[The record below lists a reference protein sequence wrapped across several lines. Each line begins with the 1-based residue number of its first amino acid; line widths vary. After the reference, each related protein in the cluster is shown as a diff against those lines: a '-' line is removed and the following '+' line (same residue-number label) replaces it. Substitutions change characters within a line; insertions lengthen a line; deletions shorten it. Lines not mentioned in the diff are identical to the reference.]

1 MLGRLILTVLAVL
14 LLAAGPVLAQQA
26 PSRSTPV
33 LITADEV
40 NYDRKRGLVVAK
52 GNVEISQGARV
63 LKADSLIYNQKT
75 KTVVAYGKISLTE
88 PTGEVIFADRIK
100 LTDDL
105 REGVVENFRMLFP
118 DNTRVAAN
126 SAVRSG
132 GNRTEMREVV
142 FSPCRICPKHPDR
155 PPLWALK
162 ARRVVHDQ
170 KAQDIEYY
178 DAWME
183 IFGLPVI
190 YTPYFRH
197 PDPSVKRRSGFLAPV
212 LGSDSELG
220 LSVKVPYFLTLG
232 PDKDLTLSPVYY
244 TLERPALFAEWRHRV
259 PNGRYDIRGSFT
271 NVKRRDAA
279 GGRVGGRQSRGH
291 VFTTGL
297 FDINETWRFGW
308 DGGWTTDDT
317 FLRRYDVSSRSSIIS
332 SPFAEGFKGRNY
344 AAVRGYYF
352 QGLRTTDDAKR
363 TPIILPLVDYN
374 IVGQPRGQWGR
385 WTIDL
390 NLLGLS
396 RLEGLNSRRLSMK
409 AGWELPR
416 MITRGGHVFRAGAVL
431 QSDLYWTQNV
441 PNPAVPGSKFSGLT
455 GRVFPQAYAEW
466 RYPLVR
472 ELGNVRHTIEPRV
485 AIITGPNF
493 GNPYRIPNE
502 DSRDVEL
509 DDTNIFNLNRFN
521 GLDRVERGTRIVY
534 GINNAFYGN
543 RGGRTEIFLGNSYR
557 LTRRHDFPAGSGI
570 DNQLSDLVGRI
581 VMEPADYLRI
591 LYRFRISTDDL
602 LAKRHEVA
610 VLANL
615 DPFRISAGYFFFAA
629 NENNSEFGSREE
641 FTGGISARIS
651 KYWSINANT
660 RYDLTSTGG
669 PLSWGVGVMFKNEC
683 CTIDFQYTRSFTN
696 DRDANADN
704 RFFLRVVFKH
714 LGEVSTSQ

>member
-1 MLGRLILTVLAVL
+1 MLGRLIFAVLAMF
-14 LLAAGPVLAQQA
+14 LLAAGPVLAQKA

-40 NYDRKRGLVVAK
+40 NYDRKRGIVVAK
-52 GNVEISQGARV
+52 GNVEVSQGARV

-75 KTVVAYGKISLTE
+75 KTVFAYGKVSLSE
-88 PTGEVIFADRIK
+88 PTGEVIFADRIR

-126 SAVRSG
+126 TAVRSS
-132 GNRTEMREVV
+132 GNRTEMREAV

-170 KAQDIEYY
+170 KARDIEYY

-197 PDPSVKRRSGFLAPV
+197 PDPTVKRRSGFLAPI

-220 LSVKVPYFLTLG
+220 LSVKAPYFLVLG

-244 TLERPALFAEWRHRV
+244 TRERPALFAEWRHRV

-271 NVKRRDAA
+271 NVNRRDNT

-297 FDINETWRFGW
+297 FDINKTWRFGW

-317 FLRRYDVSSRSSIIS
+317 FLRRYDVSSQSSIIS
-332 SPFAEGFKGRNY
+332 SPFAEGFKGRDY
-344 AAVRGYYF
+344 TAVRGYYF
-352 QGLRTTDDAKR
+352 QGLRVSDDAKR
-363 TPIILPLVDYN
+363 TPVILPLVDYN
-374 IVGQPRGQWGR
+374 MVGQPHGQWGR

-396 RLEGLNSRRLSMK
+396 RIEGTNSRRLSMK

-416 MITRGGHVFRAGAVL
+416 VITPGGHVFVVGALL

-441 PNPAVPGSKFSGLT
+441 HNPAIPGSKFSGVT

-485 AIITGPNF
+485 AIIAGPNF
-493 GNPYRIPNE
+493 GNTFRIPNE

-509 DDTNIFNLNRFN
+509 DDTNLFNLNRFN
-521 GLDRVERGTRIVY
+521 GLDRVEEGTRIVY
-534 GINNAFYGN
+534 GINNAFYGS
-543 RGGRTEIFLGNSYR
+543 RGGRTEVFLGNSYR
-557 LTRRHDFPAGSGI
+557 LTQGHDFPAGSGI
-570 DNQLSDLVGRI
+570 DEQLSDLVGRV
-581 VMEPADYLRI
+581 VMEPADYLGV
-591 LYRFRISTDDL
+591 LYRFRLGTSDL
-602 LAKRHEVA
+602 KAKRHEVA
-610 VLANL
+610 LSAKL
-615 DPFRISAGYFFFAA
+615 EPFRISAGYFFFAA
-629 NENNSEFGSREE
+629 NENNTEFGSREE
-641 FTGGISARIS
+641 FTGEISARIN
-651 KYWSINANT
+651 KFWSVNANT
-660 RYDLTSTGG
+660 RYDLTPAGG
-669 PLSWGVGVMFKNEC
+669 PLSWGVGVLFKNEC
-683 CTIDFQYTRSFTN
+683 CAIDFQYSRSFTN

>member
-1 MLGRLILTVLAVL
+1 MLSRLSFAVL
-14 LLAAGPVLAQQA
+14 TIILLAAGPALAQKA
-26 PSRSTPV
+26 PVRTTPV

-40 NYDRKRGLVVAK
+40 NYDRQRGLVVAK
-52 GNVEISQGARV
+52 GNVEVSQGARI
-63 LKADSLIYNQKT
+63 LKANSLIYNQKT
-75 KTVVAYGKISLTE
+75 RTVIAFGNISLTE
-88 PTGEVIFADRIK
+88 PTGEVIFANRIK

-126 SAVRSG
+126 AAVRSG

-155 PPLWALK
+155 APLWAIK

-170 KAQDIEYY
+170 KARDIEYY

-183 IFGLPVI
+183 IFGVPVI

-197 PDPSVKRRSGFLAPV
+197 PDPTVKRRSGFLAPL

-220 LSVKVPYFLTLG
+220 LYVQSPYFLALG
-232 PDKDLTLSPVYY
+232 PDKDLTLAPRYY
-244 TLERPALFAEWRHRV
+244 SLERPVMFAEWRQRV
-259 PNGRYDIRGSFT
+259 VGGRYDIKGSFT
-271 NVKRRDAA
+271 SVKRRDAA

-297 FDINETWRFGW
+297 FDINKTWRFGW

-317 FLRRYDVSSRSSIIS
+317 FLRRYDISSRDSIVS
-332 SPFAEGFKGRNY
+332 TSFAEGFKGRNY
-344 AAVRGYYF
+344 ASVRGFYF
-352 QGLRTTDDAKR
+352 QGLRASDDAKR
-363 TPIILPLVDYN
+363 TPVILPLIDYN
-374 IVGQPRGQWGR
+374 IVGQPLGRWGR
-385 WTIDL
+385 WTVDF

-396 RLEGLNSRRLSMK
+396 RNVGPNSRRLSMK
-409 AGWELPR
+409 TGWELPR
-416 MITRGGHVFRAGAVL
+416 MITPGGQVFVVGAVL
-431 QSDLYWTQNV
+431 QTDLYWIQNV
-441 PNPAVPGSKFSGLT
+441 PNPLAPGSKFSGVT
-455 GRVFPQAYAEW
+455 GRAFPQAYAEW

-472 ELGNVRHTIEPRV
+472 ELGNVRHTLEPRV
-485 AIITGPNF
+485 AVIAGPNF
-493 GNPYRIPNE
+493 GNSFRIPNE

-509 DDTNIFNLNRFN
+509 DDTNLFNLNRFN

-557 LTRRHDFPAGSGI
+557 LTQRHDFPSESGI
-570 DNQLSDLVGRI
+570 DQQLSDLVGRV
-581 VMEPADYLRI
+581 VMEPADYLRL
-591 LYRFRISTDDL
+591 LYRFRISTSNL
-602 LAKRHEVA
+602 VAKRHEVA
-610 VLANL
+610 VTAALK
-615 DPFRISAGYFFFAA
+615 PFRFTGGYFFFAA
-629 NENNSEFGSREE
+629 NENNAEFGSREE
-641 FTGGISARIS
+641 FTGSILARIN
-651 KYWSINANT
+651 KFWSVKANT
-660 RYDLTSTGG
+660 RYDLTAKGG
-669 PLSWGVGVMFKNEC
+669 PLSWGLGVLFKNEC
-683 CTIDFQYTRSFTN
+683 CTVDFQYSRNFTN

>member
-1 MLGRLILTVLAVL
+1 MPGRLIFAVLAL
-14 LLAAGPVLAQQA
+14 FLLAGGPAPAQQA

-40 NYDRKRGLVVAK
+40 SYDRKRGLVVAK
-52 GNVEISQGARV
+52 GNVEVSQGPRV

-126 SAVRSG
+126 SAVRTG

-142 FSPCRICPKHPDR
+142 FSPCRICPKNPDR

-183 IFGLPVI
+183 IFGVPVI

-197 PDPSVKRRSGFLAPV
+197 PDPTVKRRSGFLAPV
-212 LGSDSELG
+212 FGSDSELG
-220 LSVKVPYFLTLG
+220 LSVQTPYFLVLG
-232 PDKDLTLSPVYY
+232 PDKDLTLSPRIY

-259 PNGRYDIRGSFT
+259 VGGRYDITGSFT

-279 GGRVGGRQSRGH
+279 GGRISGRQSRGH

-297 FDINETWRFGW
+297 FDISKTWRFGW

-317 FLRRYDVSSRSSIIS
+317 FLRRYDVSNRDSIVS
-332 SPFAEGFKGRNY
+332 TLFAERFKGRDY
-344 AAVRGYYF
+344 TAVRGYYF
-352 QGLRTTDDAKR
+352 QGLRERDDAKK
-363 TPIILPLVDYN
+363 TPVILPLIDTN
-374 IVGQPRGQWGR
+374 LVGKPHGKWGR
-385 WTIDL
+385 WSIDL

-396 RLEGLNSRRLSMK
+396 RFEGPNSRRLSMK
-409 AGWELPR
+409 AGWEMPR
-416 MITRGGHVFRAGAVL
+416 MITRGGHVFLAGAIL
-431 QSDLYWTQNV
+431 QSDIYWTQNV
-441 PNPAVPGSKFSGLT
+441 PNPAVPGSKFSGVT
-455 GRVFPQAYAEW
+455 GRIFPQAYAEW

-472 ELGNVRHTIEPRV
+472 ELGNVRHTIEPRI

-534 GINNAFYGN
+534 GISNAFYGN

-591 LYRFRISTDDL
+591 LYRFRIGTKDL
-602 LAKRHEVA
+602 VAKRHEVS
-610 VLANL
+610 VTANL
-615 DPFRISAGYFFFAA
+615 DVVRISGGYFFFGA
-629 NENNSEFGSREE
+629 NENNAEFGGREE
-641 FTGGISARIS
+641 ITGGISARIS
-651 KYWSINANT
+651 KFWSVNANT

-669 PLSWGVGVMFKNEC
+669 PLSWGLGVTFKNEC
-683 CTIDFQYTRSFTN
+683 CTINFQYTRSFTN